1 MTSFAAREIRRI
13 LTDTWDRQAW
23 QVPDTV
29 TDYATRILTER
40 IDKPHWQP
48 EPSYAE
54 RYMQLRSPQECLA
67 FGDTCWFTRAVFPD
81 CMNRRG
87 ISSSY
92 FVELGQG
99 CYAQVLRSYSIPAVQ
114 MLKEHFEWTAEMTYT
129 AIHSHSEFR
138 SMWD

>member
-13 LTDTWDRQAW
+13 LTDTWDRQGW

-40 IDKPHWQP
+40 IDKPDWQP

-99 CYAQVLRSYSIPAVQ
+99 CYAQVLRTYSIPAVQ

-129 AIHSHSEFR
+129 AIHSNGEFR